1 MKIFI
6 PSPITNLDSVT
17 IILDLKKAFDTVDDI
32 IFLNEI
38 STKKKQ
44 QRVQSGMQQ
53 VSILGPFSFIFY
65 LNDLSVIEQSNNKLD
80 LMQMTQYSK
89 RPKNSAIQ
97 RYNQRV
103 FVKANAG
110 LTDNGEKKTTLNRK
124 TKTVIFGRKP
134 RKYKEHLKLLIFI
147 TTSKIKNRMLQFFGL
162 FYQIRKYLI
171 LKQINIVYKTIIQ
184 PVLQY

>member
-1 MKIFI
+1 MTWLPKQSKLKNHQGCSWILNELCSSLKTISYRPSFKSSLTLHRVVSHSI
-6 PSPITNLDSVT
+6 PSNKNSDWLIR
-17 IILDLKKAFDTVDDI
+17 II
-32 IFLNEI
+32 NENFYPLSNNQFGFRNNYPWLEESI
-38 STKKKQ
+38 WYSRWHNFFKWNQHKKKQ

-110 LTDNGEKKTTLNRK
+110 LTDNGEKKNN
-124 TKTVIFGRKP
+124 F
-134 RKYKEHLKLLIFI
+134 E
-147 TTSKIKNRMLQFFGL
+147 
-162 FYQIRKYLI
+162 
-171 LKQINIVYKTIIQ
+171 
-184 PVLQY
+184 